1 MNQGM
6 AERLESLR
14 EQIRFH
20 AHRYYVLDDP
30 IIADGEY
37 DALFQ
42 ELLALEASHP
52 DLVTVDSPSHRVG
65 GPPLETFAQAEHVTP
80 MLSLDNIFSA
90 AEFIDFA
97 GKVSRYLRVELPVR
111 FIVEP
116 KLDGL
121 AVELIYRQGLF
132 ERGSTRGDG
141 LVGEDITA
149 QLRTVPS
156 IPLRLHAP
164 DPNRIPEELVVRGEV
179 FLPMKGF
186 LALNQQ
192 RMAAGEPPFANPRN
206 AAAGSL
212 RQLDPR
218 VTAQRPLTFFVYGAD
233 PSAMPSVRSQE
244 VLLAELFHLGFP
256 VNTLVKVCL
265 DVEQVEAEYHNLLG
279 LRQELDYEIDGMVV
293 KVDDLD
299 LQQRLGTTARAP
311 RWAVA
316 WKFPSVQA
324 TTMVEAV
331 EFQVGRTGAVT
342 PVAHLRPVEVNG
354 VVVRRATLHNRD
366 EIDRKGLRL
375 HDTVLVK
382 RAGDVIPEIVKV
394 IADLRT
400 GEEQPITFPA
410 ACPECGHPLAHSEN
424 EAVVRCVNPYCPAQ
438 QLQKLIYFAGK
449 SGLDIEGLGKKNVEQ
464 LVQAGLVNNIADF
477 FTLESSALA
486 SLEGWGEKSAR
497 NVLEAIAG
505 RKKVGLAQLIGALGI
520 RHVGEVTANVLA
532 NHFADISQLLMAEKE
547 QVLQIEGIGEQTAT
561 SLSEYF
567 ADPDNR
573 AMIDQLLRA
582 GVEIRPREH
591 SRTLLHGRVFL
602 FTGTLSTLSR
612 EEAKKLVK
620 GQGGQVATSISG
632 RVTDVV
638 VGDKAGSKRKKAEEM
653 GLGIL
658 TEQDFLALIKQ
669 EARP

>member
-1 MNQGM
+1 MVLGA

-30 IIADGEY
+30 VIADGEY
-37 DALFQ
+37 DALFR
-42 ELLALEASHP
+42 ELLDLEASHP
-52 DLVTVDSPSHRVG
+52 DLVTADSPSHRVG
-65 GPPLETFAQAEHVTP
+65 SPPLESFAQAEHVSP

-90 AEFIDFA
+90 EEFIDFA
-97 GKVSRYLRVELPVR
+97 GKVGRYLRIDGPVR
-111 FIVEP
+111 FIIEP

-121 AVELIYRQGLF
+121 AVELVYRQGLF

-141 LVGEDITA
+141 LVGENITA

-156 IPLRLHAP
+156 IPLRLHAQ
-164 DPNRIPEELVVRGEV
+164 DHGRIPGELVVRGEV
-179 FLPMKGF
+179 FLSRNGF

-192 RMAAGEPPFANPRN
+192 RIAGGEPPFANPRN

-218 VTAQRPLTFFVYGAD
+218 ITAQRPLAFFVYGAD
-233 PSAMPSVRSQE
+233 HAAMPDIRSQE
-244 VLLAELFHLGFP
+244 ALLAELFRLGFP
-256 VNTLVKVCL
+256 VNDLIKVCAGA
-265 DVEQVEAEYHNLLG
+265 EQVESEYQRLLAK
-279 LRQELDYEIDGMVV
+279 RQELDYEIDGMVV
-293 KVDDLD
+293 KVDELD
-299 LQQRLGTTARAP
+299 LQQRLGATARAP

-316 WKFPSVQA
+316 WKFPAVQA
-324 TTMVEAV
+324 TTVVEAV

-375 HDTVLVK
+375 HDTVLVQ

-394 IADLRT
+394 IEDVRT
-400 GEEQPITFPA
+400 GEEQAIVFPST
-410 ACPECGHPLAHSEN
+410 CPECDHPLAHLEN

-438 QLQKLIYFAGK
+438 QLQKLIHFAGK
-449 SGLDIEGLGKKNVEQ
+449 SGLDVEGLGKKNVEQ
-464 LVQAGLVNNIADF
+464 LVRAGLVNTVADF
-477 FTLESSALA
+477 FTLERSALA
-486 SLEGWGEKSAR
+486 HLEGWGEKSAS
-497 NVLEAIAG
+497 NILAAIEN
-505 RKKVGLAQLIGALGI
+505 RKRVGLAQLIGALGI

-532 NHFADISQLLMAEKE
+532 DHFGDISQLMMAGKE
-547 QVLQIEGIGEQTAT
+547 QVLQIEGLGEQTAA
-561 SLSEYF
+561 SLCDYF

-573 AMIDQLLRA
+573 AMIDQLLRI
-582 GVEIRPREH
+582 GLEILPREQ

-602 FTGTLSTLSR
+602 FTGTLSNLSR
-612 EEAKKLVK
+612 EEAKQLVK
-620 GQGGQVATSISG
+620 GLGGQVATSISQ

-638 VGDKAGSKRKKAEEM
+638 VGDKAGGKRKKAEEM

-658 TEQDFLALIKQ
+658 SEEDFLALIHQ
-669 EARP
+669 QVSP